1 MRCIFFIQQLFLWL
15 QRIHHTALAL
25 TTYDKFLNLSDGMH
39 AFFHTTNNN
48 FKPGIVSYPN
58 YWKTL
63 PRMSQWI
70 HNVAK
75 ITRFFATFLAALLV
89 KRCTLLTSSS
99 TKQRGVSPLWLSQG
113 EISLLNEQAS
123 KKLTRLVTATKIL
136 KQSIVKCHPLRNN
149 PSLGWYARL
158 PCYAELSREKKAPNI
173 KANAFRLF
181 FFQTANVLF
190 KWYVQLHTQSS
201 LRSQFQFLCESGSTL
216 IWGLSSFF
224 PSPCSVQLRVVFAL
238 S

>member
-1 MRCIFFIQQLFLWL
+1 
-15 QRIHHTALAL
+15 
-25 TTYDKFLNLSDGMH
+25 MH

-89 KRCTLLTSSS
+89 KSCTLLSSSS
-99 TKQRGVSPLWLSQG
+99 TKQRVVSPLWLSQG

-136 KQSIVKCHPLRNN
+136 NWVLWNAPCCAILYPLVRTTTA
-149 PSLGWYARL
+149 LLRGIH
-158 PCYAELSREKKAPNI
+158 EKKKPRILKRTPSGSFFFKRPTCSSSDMRNCTHKVLCVVSFSFSV
-173 KANAFRLF
+173 KAVAQWFGGSLLFSLAMFSTVEGSVRLVIAVTKFRLL
-181 FFQTANVLF
+181 Q
-190 KWYVQLHTQSS
+190 KM
-201 LRSQFQFLCESGSTL
+201 
-216 IWGLSSFF
+216 
-224 PSPCSVQLRVVFAL
+224 
-238 S
+238 